1 MCPLIAML
9 VLDGRGPSLRK
20 CIVVLIADARTPML
34 L

>member
-1 MCPLIAML
+1 MCPVIAML

-20 CIVVLIADARTPML
+20 CIVVLIVDARTFRL